1 MSDKEEEHEH
11 GPVQTTCNE
20 CGAEFED
27 SFQLIDHVLED
38 DEEFDTY
45 LLLPNGFRLMLGS
58 MLRFIFKHA
67 ENPEQIKL
75 ITQSTY
81 VTLFASEN
89 GYDLVDEL
97 VEDMI
102 VNSELENFDESLK
115 KLLEKDKPNEQ
126 SGE

>member
-1 MSDKEEEHEH
+1 LDFELGEEPHNY
-11 GPVQTTCNE
+11 CNE
-20 CGAEFED
+20 CDTQFDD

-38 DEEFDTY
+38 DEEFDPY
-45 LLLPNGFRLMLGS
+45 YLLPNGFKLHLGS
-58 MLRFIFKHA
+58 LLRFMYIHA
-67 ENPEQIKL
+67 NEPEQIKM

-81 VTLFASEN
+81 VTLFAAEM

-102 VNSELENFDESLK
+102 VNSAVQNLDEDIR
-115 KLLEKDKPNEQ
+115 KLLSKDTKEE